1 DYYVKDDP
9 KYVELRKQYVD
20 HVQKMFEL
28 LGDAPAKATAE
39 AKSVMD
45 IETGLAKGAL
55 DRVSRRDTNK
65 VYHKLEAKDLAAL
78 SPDFNW
84 NAYLTEIG
92 ARATQAVN
100 L

>member
-1 DYYVKDDP
+1 
-9 KYVELRKQYVD
+9 
-20 HVQKMFEL
+20 MFEL

-55 DRVSRRDTNK
+55 DRVSRRDPTK

-84 NAYLTEIG
+84 NVYLTGIG
-92 ARATQAVN
+92 APATQVVN
-100 L
+100 VTEPEFFKGMETVVKSASL